1 MTQSISMRGMRKS
14 YGSVVA
20 LDNIDLDIG
29 DGEFFTLLG
38 PSGSGKTTLLMAIA
52 GFIRADAGSLKFGAT
67 EMIRMPPH
75 RRDVGVVFQN
85 YALFPHMDVAENIA
99 YPLKLRRVPAAERRV
114 KVDEALKL
122 VRLDGLGHRRVQEL
136 SGGQRQRVA
145 LARAVVFAPKVLL
158 MDEPLSALDKN
169 LREQMQVELKRL
181 HHSLKMTTVYVTHDQ
196 GEAMAMSDRVAVM
209 DNGRIMQMGTPR
221 DLYETPQS
229 RFVANFIGQSNLIPV
244 NVEGAGIVAAGTN
257 LRVGGGIDTDPSG
270 RGLLVI
276 RPERIQIVRGDDG
289 SDLNRL
295 SATAHEV
302 IYRGDELTVYAM
314 LADGTEISIRCGV
327 HHRAMEEICKS
338 GERID
343 IAFHPEDCVIVK
355 PT

>member
-1 MTQSISMRGMRKS
+1 MRGVRKS
-14 YGSVVA
+14 YGSVIA
-20 LDNIDLDIG
+20 LDHIDLDIR

-38 PSGSGKTTLLMAIA
+38 PSGSGKTTLLMVIA
-52 GFIRADAGSLKFGAT
+52 GFIRADGGSLKFGDT
-67 EMIRMPPH
+67 EVIRMPPH

-85 YALFPHMDVAENIA
+85 YALFPHMDVSENIA
-99 YPLKLRRVPAAERRV
+99 YPLKLRHVPAAERRV
-114 KVDEALKL
+114 KVEEALKL

-181 HHSLKMTTVYVTHDQ
+181 HQSLKMTTVYVTHDQ
-196 GEAMAMSDRVAVM
+196 GEAIAMSDRVAVM
-209 DNGRIMQMGTPR
+209 DNGRIIQMGKPR
-221 DLYETPQS
+221 DLYETPES
-229 RFVANFIGQSNLIPV
+229 RFVAQFIGESNLIPV
-244 NVEGAGIVAAGTN
+244 SVTGSTVIGAGAD
-257 LRVGGGIDTDPSG
+257 LKVGGRIDTDSSG
-270 RGLLVI
+270 QGFLVI
-276 RPERIQIVRGDDG
+276 RPERIQIVKTHDG

-295 SATAHEV
+295 SATAQEV
-302 IYRGDELTVYAM
+302 IYRGDELTVYAI
-314 LADGTEISIRCGV
+314 LTDGTEISIRCGV
-327 HHRAMEEICKS
+327 HHRAVEEICKP

-343 IAFHPEDCVIVK
+343 IAFHPEDSVIVR